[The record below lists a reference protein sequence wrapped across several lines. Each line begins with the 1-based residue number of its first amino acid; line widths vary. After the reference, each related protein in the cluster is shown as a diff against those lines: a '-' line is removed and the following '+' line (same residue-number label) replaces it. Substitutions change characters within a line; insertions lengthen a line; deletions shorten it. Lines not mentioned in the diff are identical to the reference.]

1 MKNLGAAELEIMQII
16 WKAREP
22 GASTYIL
29 SKLGVHRKWK
39 LSTLMTSLNRLV
51 KKGYLSMEKEGTANR
66 YQAVISEKD
75 YKEKGSKSLLENVY
89 VGSFEGL
96 VSSLVHVKKPKKEE
110 LQEILDMLKKEL

>member
-22 GASTYIL
+22 VASTYIL
-29 SKLGVHRKWK
+29 SKL
-39 LSTLMTSLNRLV
+39 
-51 KKGYLSMEKEGTANR
+51 
-66 YQAVISEKD
+66 D
-75 YKEKGSKSLLENVY
+75 YKEEVSKSLLENVY
-89 VGSFEGL
+89 EGSFEDL